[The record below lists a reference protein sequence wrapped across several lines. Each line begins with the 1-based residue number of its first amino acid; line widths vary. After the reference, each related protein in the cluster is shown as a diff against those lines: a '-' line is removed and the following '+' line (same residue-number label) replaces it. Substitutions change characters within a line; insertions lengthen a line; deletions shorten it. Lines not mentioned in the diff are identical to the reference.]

1 MKADG
6 ALQVPEELDR
16 LLEAER
22 FISPLPTDVRL
33 RAMARARAALTALP
47 APTVTRSPRYGARL
61 AVAAG
66 AALFLTAAGAA
77 ALQERWTFVAKAEP
91 VAARLDTADAPAPTR
106 VRRPVRVP
114 AQEASTWM
122 PAAPATV
129 ARRAKTPVARDRDIA
144 RYDLEL
150 ALLGK
155 ARASVL
161 AGYFDQALG
170 HVAQHARQF
179 PAGAFAEEREVLRV
193 RSLAG
198 LGRRD
203 EARAAAAAFQVR
215 FPRSALLA
223 EMRDRS
229 R

>member
-6 ALQVPEELDR
+6 ALQVPEDLDR

-33 RAMARARAALTALP
+33 RAMARARAALTAPP
-47 APTVTRSPRYGARL
+47 APTVMRSPRHGARL

-91 VAARLDTADAPAPTR
+91 VAARLDADAPAPTR
-106 VRRPVRVP
+106 VRRPVRVL
-114 AQEASTWM
+114 AQAASTSM
-122 PAAPATV
+122 PAAPAAV
-129 ARRAKTPVARDRDIA
+129 ARRARTPVARDRDIA

-179 PAGAFAEEREVLRV
+179 PAGAFAEEREALRV

-215 FPRSALLA
+215 FPRSALLS